1 MYTMKKTFTSSAL
14 TIFSVSGLLASM
26 GVAAAA
32 VSLGD
37 NLGTTEDDVR
47 SALTSQGY
55 TVEEVETEDGKLEAE
70 VTLDGQEMEVVV
82 DASSGLVLEVE
93 LEHDEDGDK
102 DDD

>member
-1 MYTMKKTFTSSAL
+1 MKKTFTSSAL

-93 LEHDEDGDK
+93 LEDDEDGDK
-102 DDD
+102 DAD

>member
-1 MYTMKKTFTSSAL
+1 MKKTYTSSAL
-14 TIFSVSGLLASM
+14 TIFSVSGLIASM

-37 NLGTTEDDVR
+37 KLGTTEEEVR
-47 SALTSQGY
+47 SALTNQGY
-55 TVEEVETEDGKLEAE
+55 AVEEIETEDGKLEAE

-82 DASSGLVLEVE
+82 DANSGLVLELE
-93 LEHDEDGDK
+93 LEDEEDGDK

>member
-93 LEHDEDGDK
+93 LEDDEDGDK

>member
-1 MYTMKKTFTSSAL
+1 MKKPFTSSAL
-14 TIFSVSGLLASM
+14 TLFSISGLVASM

-37 NLGTTEDDVR
+37 KLGTSEDEIR
-47 SALTSQGY
+47 SALTQQGY
-55 TVEEVETEDGKLEAE
+55 TVEEIEAEDGKLEAE

-82 DASSGLVLEVE
+82 DAASGMVLELE
-93 LEHDEDGDK
+93 LEKDEDSE

>member
-1 MYTMKKTFTSSAL
+1 MKKTFTSSAL

>member
-1 MYTMKKTFTSSAL
+1 MKKPFTSSAL
-14 TIFSVSGLLASM
+14 TLFSISGLVASM

-37 NLGTTEDDVR
+37 KLGTSEDEIR
-47 SALTSQGY
+47 SALTEQGY
-55 TVEEVETEDGKLEAE
+55 TVEEIEAEDGKLEAE

-82 DASSGLVLEVE
+82 DAASGMVLELE
-93 LEHDEDGDK
+93 LEEDEDSE